1 MTHTSFHK
9 KIAFVLLLA
18 LCFNTIS
25 FSVAANVQAQTT
37 GNREWVEDYIQ
48 LEANERLLTD
58 PVTNEVTI
66 VKTDGTSV
74 GSVIFEP
81 DNVSATVLY
90 NDGSYYK
97 IGDPVTA
104 GSTGIE
110 GLFGVMSEC
119 TIGGNTQSDLFKEIL
134 GPLAAASRGAAILG
148 KLTDST
154 VLKDLGYTLNGAGKI
169 LNNVGGIV
177 GDIKQIANG
186 DLSGILTA
194 AGGISELG
202 SLLDKTGLVDVSGLV
217 GKFGSL
223 TGLSSLTSSLKD
235 VFSSGAAA
243 IGGFIDKSIG
253 SLFGAGSSLA
263 GTAFTGATG
272 EIAGAANALAGSL
285 GGTGAAT
292 GGTAAAGGTAGGSAA
307 AAALTVPV
315 NDAAGTIAIGA
326 AGALVSGTVSSSVSD
341 ARTAITS
348 EQKVLNEI
356 QRTLQYKE
364 YVLDCTTWNASHRA
378 SERVI
383 AEVLDFVNTGNTGIE
398 WITGQRNNP
407 FYLTNPLEFNRQIST
422 RVSRDVIREIDES
435 GLSDRSKNTLVNL
448 LAEDEETTTLA
459 KRIKPTVELSVYNKF
474 MEGDFIGGGGFGTY
488 AQIAGNPCANDP
500 AYRYLCVQ
508 EARDVRIGAV
518 ANYYADQLDQG
529 QGLFGDTDEEGN
541 IVTPPTYIRDQSSE
555 ALSTGMRSLE
565 NAQNFWQLVGNMGSI
580 VKDIFKGISTL
591 SEDGNTVTTQKKGL
605 SNVSTPRLVRQL
617 VSTSTTPL
625 TTGPVPVYVTV
636 ASKLSIVQT
645 ALTNAASS
653 TPYTTSAAAS
663 PHLLAS
669 EFNALQAKITAL
681 KTTALAKSLPPQSA
695 VLAVVSDI
703 DTPVTGLMA
712 KVNSYTIPGVT
723 WTSITTNYLN
733 TARQNLN
740 EILSLY
746 AI

>member
-315 NDAAGTIAIGA
+315 NDAAGTIAIDA

-341 ARTAITS
+341 ARAAITDL
-348 EQKVLNEI
+348 QKRDLGI
-356 QRTLQYKE
+356 QQSLQYKE

-407 FYLTNPLEFNRQIST
+407 FYLTNSIEFYNQLGN
-422 RVSRDVIREIDES
+422 RVSNDYRQELRD
-435 GLSDRSKNTLVNL
+435 GLPDSVYKNSLIEL
-448 LAEDEETTTLA
+448 LAEDQRTTTVAERLT
-459 KRIKPTVELSVYNKF
+459 PTNEPCFYTDF
-474 MEGDFIGGGGFGTY
+474 MKCGGWDGWLRV
-488 AQIAGNPCANDP
+488 ANNPVANDP
-500 AYRYLCVQ
+500 LSGYLYAQ
-508 EARDVRIGAV
+508 EARNNRIATA